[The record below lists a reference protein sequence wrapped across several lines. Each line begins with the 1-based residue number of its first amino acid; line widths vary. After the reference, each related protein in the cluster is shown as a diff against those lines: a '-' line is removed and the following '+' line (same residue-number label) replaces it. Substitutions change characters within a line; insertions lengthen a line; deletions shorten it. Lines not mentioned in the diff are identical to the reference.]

1 MIKLELVSLARN
13 SNFFGTVDRLM
24 KYYAKCLS
32 ELDNL
37 TPLMNLQN
45 ALNSEIAL
53 KTSDK
58 PKALLSLYNQTPL
71 TDIPVPRAIIGQ
83 QDFQF

>member
-37 TPLMNLQN
+37 TPLINL
-45 ALNSEIAL
+45 
-53 KTSDK
+53 
-58 PKALLSLYNQTPL
+58 
-71 TDIPVPRAIIGQ
+71 
-83 QDFQF
+83 